1 MAQVLVRNLPDD
13 VVARLK
19 AKAAN
24 ENKSL
29 EQLLREVIE
38 REVKPD
44 TAETLDV
51 LRRLRADQPSI
62 DFDIVDAIQEGRA
75 ERDRAILGSLS
86 GDNA

>member
-19 AKAAN
+19 ARAAN

-38 REVKPD
+38 REVKPGKD
-44 TAETLDV
+44 EALAA
-51 LRRLRADQPSI
+51 LRRLREASPPFEFDSTEWVREDRDS
-62 DFDIVDAIQEGRA
+62 DFGNQTPHG
-75 ERDRAILGSLS
+75 
-86 GDNA
+86 